1 MKAISSKEEA
11 TGEDGD
17 IQNGEDFEQINQ
29 IIEQSEKTHLSI
41 QLSEARSES
50 SHQRIIVTGSSSPS

>member
-11 TGEDGD
+11 TGENGD
-17 IQNGEDFEQINQ
+17 IQNGKDFEQINQ